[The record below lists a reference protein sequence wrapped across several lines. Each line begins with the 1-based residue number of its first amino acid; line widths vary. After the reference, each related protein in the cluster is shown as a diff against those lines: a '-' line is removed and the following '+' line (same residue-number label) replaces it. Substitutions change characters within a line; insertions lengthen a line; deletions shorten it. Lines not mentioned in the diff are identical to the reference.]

1 MGKNKQVY
9 CKVCLR
15 AMRSDKLKRHNKVHE
30 KYEKNE
36 YSSIHRSQES
46 IQTTSTYCSE
56 ESEESSTLPR
66 IDGEGLRKILR
77 MKNQE
82 YKEKI
87 QLGKE
92 IYKILG
98 QDDIKQESLE
108 KIHKDALDLY
118 MKQKQGIDHE
128 NIILRPWQEDLL
140 RQIAHPTERKV
151 IWVRGA
157 QCGEGKTWFQEF
169 VESRFGW
176 ERVVCG
182 FDIKVKKSSICHAL
196 GKRPLTTTDIF
207 LFNVGKAKTFDEV
220 NYEVLE
226 KIKDGRM
233 IASKYDSRELKFKSP
248 NVVVVFSNDKP
259 DVKQLAL
266 DRWLIF
272 SIING
277 ELVDKTKESLKPK
290 GKFST
295 SDWNGYRE
303 EHTY

>member
-1 MGKNKQVY
+1 
-9 CKVCLR
+9 
-15 AMRSDKLKRHNKVHE
+15 MRTMRNDTLKGHMKVHE

-36 YSSIHRSQES
+36 HSHRSQES

-98 QDDIKQESLE
+98 HDDIKQESLE

-140 RQIAHPTERKV
+140 RQIEHPTDRKV

-157 QCGEGKTWFQEF
+157 KCGEGKSWFQEF

-176 ERVVCG
+176 GRVVCG
-182 FDIKVKKSSICHAL
+182 MDIKVKKSSICHAL

-207 LFNVGKAKTFDEV
+207 LFNVGKAQTFDEV
-220 NYEVLE
+220 NYEVLK
-226 KIKDGRM
+226 KIKDGR
-233 IASKYDSRELKFKSP
+233 ILASKFDSKELKFKSP

-259 DVKQLAL
+259 DIKQLAL

-277 ELVDKTKESLKPK
+277 ELVDNTKESLIPK
-290 GKFST
+290 GKLST
-295 SDWNGYRE
+295 SDWNGCRE
-303 EHTY
+303 EYTY